1 MAGPAPILLFFGATV
16 GLVILIVATVLLIV
30 PLFRAIGWCFK
41 GIGWLIAHIAK
52 FIGRTFSDTLRAL
65 GATITAI
72 IFLPLILIN
81 IVIGRWSAAGHFAR
95 ALTDEVSSVGRAL
108 YRLFIGNP
116 ARLLLMEGA
125 LEGIEQRVPNAIA
138 HAPGADKPTRRTGQF
153 PGYTIVGS
161 LKGGGSGGRLF
172 IAEPSPEKRAAY
184 ARAGAQEVDRVV
196 VKSFSAEDGST
207 LAQIIRESRALEAA
221 RRLNLILD
229 HELSDERFFYVT
241 PYVPGIDLTTET
253 QRLHSRSSPQG
264 LDSEPLQAALS
275 YIGDLLVTLDRYHT
289 GGLWHKDIKPD
300 NIIVADGE
308 AHLVDLGLVTPL
320 RSAMTLTTHGT
331 EYFRDPELVRLALRG
346 VKVHEVDGVKFDL
359 YGVGAVLYSV
369 LENSFPAHAGLSR
382 ITKRCP
388 EALRWIVRRAMAD
401 IHQRYG
407 SAREML
413 ADLRVVAQ
421 AKDPFAL
428 RPADLPSMKGG
439 ISESDLPRA
448 DHRDIPA
455 SADPVSS
462 FSPGTPGIP
471 GTPGFAGSPGYAA
484 HTPRPAPQ
492 PSPAKPGAAPRVG
505 KTRPKLIVADWW
517 TGKYRADHIPP
528 ARRPEPVHPSEV
540 VMPAPPRSPRTPR
553 TPRPPRI
560 GTPKAH
566 PHMGHG
572 AAHRPAAKEQ
582 LHSARAR
589 VREMRTRAQQRMHR
603 TSGKRLRNS
612 ERAGIG
618 IAVVSLLLVVLIV
631 LPSVL
636 RTSRQSAVVMSQPYT
651 FRVHPIGIPD
661 SQGHQ
666 VLRADIPAEADTI
679 SGHIRQLLFDPSPE
693 AGMVLVLDGSAAP
706 PSEFIRAVTGDLGR
720 PVVYASSK
728 NTSDYVSDAF
738 VAEALAILGVNRDPD
753 VNTADRLL
761 ELLRGT
767 SDPRIT
773 DLIWYSDSTGGPLL
787 QQYGSTEP
795 ATIHLVTLRDLRGNE
810 LMQPIYAPNEPPDRV
825 SSRAN
830 AIRSA
835 SRAIR
840 DSARSESGN
849 R

>member
-30 PLFRAIGWCFK
+30 PLFRAIGWCFR
-41 GIGWLIAHIAK
+41 GIGWLIAHIAR

-65 GATITAI
+65 GATITAV

-108 YRLFIGNP
+108 YRLFLGNP

-125 LEGIEQRVPNAIA
+125 LEGIEQRIPNAIA
-138 HAPGADKPTRRTGQF
+138 HAPGSDKPSRRTGQF

-172 IAEPSPEKRAAY
+172 IAEPLPEKRAAFV
-184 ARAGAQEVDRVV
+184 RAGAHDVDRVV
-196 VKSFSAEDGST
+196 IKSFSVEDGST

-264 LDSEPLQAALS
+264 LDPEPLQAALS
-275 YIGDLLVTLDRYHT
+275 YIADLLVTLDRYHT

-388 EALRWIVRRAMAD
+388 ESLRWIVRRAMAD

-413 ADLRVVAQ
+413 ADLRVVGQ

-439 ISESDLPRA
+439 ISEDDLPRP
-448 DHRDIPA
+448 DHRDAHDFPDPA
-455 SADPVSS
+455 SS
-462 FSPGTPGIP
+462 FTPRSPGTPGH
-471 GTPGFAGSPGYAA
+471 AA
-484 HTPRPAPQ
+484 HSPRPFPRAPQ
-492 PSPAKPGAAPRVG
+492 AKPEALPRAG
-505 KTRPKLIVADWW
+505 KLRPKLVISDWW
-517 TGKYRADHIPP
+517 TGKYRADQFQH
-528 ARRPEPVHPSEV
+528 ANRPEPVHPSEV
-540 VMPAPPRSPRTPR
+540 VMPAASPGHRARSPR
-553 TPRPPRI
+553 PRPQRV
-560 GTPKAH
+560 
-566 PHMGHG
+566 HG
-572 AAHRPAAKEQ
+572 AGQRPAAKEQ

-589 VREMRTRAQQRMHR
+589 VREMRTRAQERMHR
-603 TSGKRLRNS
+603 TSGKRLRTS

-636 RTSRQSAVVMSQPYT
+636 RTSRPAPVALSQPYT
-651 FRVHPIGIPD
+651 FRVHPIGMPD
-661 SQGHQ
+661 SRGHQ
-666 VLRADIPAEADTI
+666 VLRADFPAEFDTI
-679 SGHIRQLLFDPSPE
+679 GKYIRDLLIHPSPD
-693 AGMVLVLDGSAAP
+693 AGMVLVLDSNAAP
-706 PSEFIRAVTGDLGR
+706 PSEQLRAFTGDLGR
-720 PVVYASSK
+720 PVVYASST
-728 NTSDYVSDAF
+728 NTSDYVSDTF

-753 VNTADRLL
+753 ADTTDRLV

-773 DLIWYSDSTGGPLL
+773 DLIWYSDSTGGALV

-795 ATIHLVTLRDLRGNE
+795 ATIHLVTLRDLRENS
-810 LMQPIYAPNEPPDRV
+810 LMQPFYSPSEASDQE

-835 SRAIR
+835 TRAIR
-840 DSARSESGN
+840 TSVRSESRN

>member
-41 GIGWLIAHIAK
+41 AIGWLIAHIAK
-52 FIGRTFSDTLRAL
+52 FIGRTFSDALRAL

-95 ALTDEVSSVGRAL
+95 ALTDEASSVGRAL

-138 HAPGADKPTRRTGQF
+138 HAPGADKPSRRTGQF

-196 VKSFSAEDGST
+196 IKSFSVEDGST

-221 RRLNLILD
+221 RKLNLILD

-264 LDSEPLQAALS
+264 LDPEPLQAALS

-359 YGVGAVLYSV
+359 YGVGAVLYSM

-401 IHQRYG
+401 IHQRYA
-407 SAREML
+407 SSREML

-439 ISESDLPRA
+439 ISEDDLPRG
-448 DHRDIPA
+448 DHRDMPQ

-462 FSPGTPGIP
+462 FSPGAP
-471 GTPGFAGSPGYAA
+471 GTSGFAGSPGYAA

-517 TGKYRADHIPP
+517 TGKYRADQLQRPN
-528 ARRPEPVHPSEV
+528 RPEPVHPSEV
-540 VMPAPPRSPRTPR
+540 VMPTSPRSPRTPR
-553 TPRPPRI
+553 PPRMGI
-560 GTPKAH
+560 PKAR

-589 VREMRTRAQQRMHR
+589 VREMRTRAQQRIHR
-603 TSGKRLRNS
+603 TSGKRLRTS

-618 IAVVSLLLVVLIV
+618 IAVVALLLVVM
-631 LPSVL
+631 LPLVL
-636 RTSRQSAVVMSQPYT
+636 RTSRPTHVVMSQPYT
-651 FRVHPIGIPD
+651 FRIHPIAMPD
-661 SQGHQ
+661 SRGHQ
-666 VLRADIPAEADTI
+666 VLRADFPAEADTI

-693 AGMVLVLDGSAAP
+693 AGMVLVLDGNAAP

-720 PVVYASSK
+720 PVVYASSQ
-728 NTSDYVSDAF
+728 NTGDYVSDAF

-753 VNTADRLL
+753 VDTTNRLI

-810 LMQPIYAPNEPPDRV
+810 LMQPIYAPSEAVDPQ
-825 SSRAN
+825 SSRVN

-835 SRAIR
+835 TRAIR
-840 DSARSESGN
+840 ASVRSEYGD